1 MCPDALWGFALFG
14 LLLGIGE
21 VVKVVALWTRGQDEA
36 IGRAGLRGRIF
47 GHLGVFNPEMSLG

>member
-21 VVKVVALWTRGQDEA
+21 VVKVVALWTRG
-36 IGRAGLRGRIF
+36 
-47 GHLGVFNPEMSLG
+47 